1 VAKEDRP
8 KTAFS
13 FPGGGL
19 WRFKRMPM
27 RLSNSAPVFERLMEQ
42 VLTGLTWKTCLVYLD
57 DIIIFSNSFEKH
69 MQNLREVFQRLK
81 EANLKLSPKK
91 CNFLKKEVKFLGHI
105 VSESGVSTD
114 PSKIQAV
121 RDWPIPKSIKE
132 VRSFLG
138 LTSYYRKFILKYA
151 DKSKPLHKITEKS
164 QKCVWTQ
171 DCQYSFEELKK
182 ALTRAPILAYP
193 TREGFFILDTDA
205 SNVGMG
211 AVLFQVQDGL
221 EKVVCYFSKTFS
233 RSERSYCVT
242 RRELLGVVA
251 SIKHFH
257 HYLYGKHF
265 KVRSDHGA
273 LSWLLNFKNPE
284 GQLARWFEVLA
295 SYDFRIEHRAG
306 RSHNNADALSRRPCY
321 NYSTECAHCTR
332 AEKKILRVVQNS
344 SYWIIKK

>member
-1 VAKEDRP
+1 
-8 KTAFS
+8 
-13 FPGGGL
+13 
-19 WRFKRMPM
+19 M

-42 VLTGLTWKTCLVYLD
+42 VLTGLTWKTCLVYLV

-138 LTSYYRKFILKYA
+138 LTSYYKKFILKYA

-182 ALTRAPILAYP
+182 
-193 TREGFFILDTDA
+193 GF
-205 SNVGMG
+205 
-211 AVLFQVQDGL
+211 
-221 EKVVCYFSKTFS
+221 
-233 RSERSYCVT
+233 
-242 RRELLGVVA
+242 
-251 SIKHFH
+251 
-257 HYLYGKHF
+257 
-265 KVRSDHGA
+265 
-273 LSWLLNFKNPE
+273 
-284 GQLARWFEVLA
+284 
-295 SYDFRIEHRAG
+295 
-306 RSHNNADALSRRPCY
+306 
-321 NYSTECAHCTR
+321 
-332 AEKKILRVVQNS
+332 NS
-344 SYWIIKK
+344 STNFSLSY

>member
-138 LTSYYRKFILKYA
+138 LTSY
-151 DKSKPLHKITEKS
+151 
-164 QKCVWTQ
+164 
-171 DCQYSFEELKK
+171 
-182 ALTRAPILAYP
+182 
-193 TREGFFILDTDA
+193 
-205 SNVGMG
+205 
-211 AVLFQVQDGL
+211 
-221 EKVVCYFSKTFS
+221 
-233 RSERSYCVT
+233 
-242 RRELLGVVA
+242 
-251 SIKHFH
+251 
-257 HYLYGKHF
+257 
-265 KVRSDHGA
+265 
-273 LSWLLNFKNPE
+273 
-284 GQLARWFEVLA
+284 
-295 SYDFRIEHRAG
+295 
-306 RSHNNADALSRRPCY
+306 
-321 NYSTECAHCTR
+321 
-332 AEKKILRVVQNS
+332 
-344 SYWIIKK
+344 